1 MVLYSLICLY
11 NLQYTT
17 LKSIFVCVKAC
28 YFALLKDTDLCKY
41 MYHVLVVVLSVVMM
55 VGMVARR
62 MRMTTS
68 SDSVAGSMLVRS

>member
-1 MVLYSLICLY
+1 MS
-11 NLQYTT
+11 
-17 LKSIFVCVKAC
+17 
-28 YFALLKDTDLCKY
+28 
-41 MYHVLVVVLSVVMM
+41 HVLVVVLSVVMM